1 MTLFRGKASQIHFVG
16 IGGIGMSGIA
26 ELLLNLG
33 YRVSGS
39 DLRASD
45 VTRRLQSLGARLHL
59 GHEAGHI
66 EGADVVVISSAVPA
80 ENLEVVAAREVAI
93 PVIPRAEM
101 LAELMR
107 LKYGIAIAGSHG
119 KTTTTSLVA
128 HLLQSGGLDPT
139 VVVGGKINT
148 LGTNARLGQGDYLV
162 AEADESDGSFLYYS
176 PALAIVTNIDA
187 EHLDH
192 YGSLEA
198 LHAAFLTFINRLP
211 FYGLAVLCLDHPTI
225 QDLLPQV
232 EKRFTTYGFS
242 SQADWQAQNLD
253 PQGLTTHFEVLHR
266 GEPYGN
272 FTLPMVGAHNVLNAL
287 AAVAIADEMGVPA
300 AVSEA
305 SLATFEGVQRRFTV
319 RGEAAG
325 VTVVDDYGHHPTE
338 IAAVLDGAR
347 KAMDRRVVAVFQPHR
362 YTRTR
367 DCFEDFTRAFND
379 ADTVLLT
386 PIYEAGEAP
395 IEGFDAETLTQAI
408 SRHGHHDARYAPS
421 FEAVC
426 ERLLPEL
433 AEGDL
438 VICFGAGDIW
448 KASEALL
455 EALRQKVP
463 ATDPAKHPDDE
474 EKA

>member
-1 MTLFRGKASQIHFVG
+1 MTMFRGKASQIHFVG

-39 DLRASD
+39 DLRASE
-45 VTRRLQSLGARLHL
+45 VTGRLHALGARTHL

-66 EGADVVVISSAVPA
+66 EGADVVVVSSAVPA
-80 ENLEVVAAREVAI
+80 TNPEVVAAREAAI

-107 LKYGIAIAGSHG
+107 LKYGVAIAGSHG

-128 HLLQSGGLDPT
+128 HLLQAGGLDPT

-162 AEADESDGSFLYYS
+162 AEADESDGSFLFYA
-176 PALAIVTNIDA
+176 PALAVVTNIDP
-187 EHLDH
+187 EHMEH
-192 YGSLEA
+192 YGTLEA
-198 LHAAFLTFINRLP
+198 LHEAFLTFINRLP
-211 FYGLAVLCLDHPTI
+211 FYGLAVLCLDHPVI
-225 QDLLPQV
+225 QALLPQV

-242 SQADWQAQNLD
+242 SQADWHARAVR
-253 PQGLTTHFEVLHR
+253 PEGLTTHFEVVHR
-266 GEPYGN
+266 GEHYGE
-272 FTLPMVGAHNVLNAL
+272 FSLPMVGQHNVLNAL
-287 AAVAIADEMGVPA
+287 ASLAIADEMGVPA
-300 AVSEA
+300 TVSREA
-305 SLATFEGVQRRFTV
+305 LASFGGVQRRFTV
-319 RGEAAG
+319 RGEVGG
-325 VTVVDDYGHHPTE
+325 VTVVDDYGHHPAE

-347 KAMDRRVVAVFQPHR
+347 KAMDRRLIAVFQPHR

-367 DCFEDFTRAFND
+367 DCWEEFTRAFND

-395 IEGFDAETLTQAI
+395 LEGIDAELLTRAI
-408 SRHGHHDARYAPS
+408 SRHGHHDARFAPS
-421 FEAVC
+421 FDAVC
-426 ERLLPEL
+426 ERLAPEL

-438 VICFGAGDIW
+438 VICFGAGDVW
-448 KASEALL
+448 KLSEALL
-455 EALRQKVP
+455 ETLRAVG
-463 ATDPAKHPDDE
+463 AGAGTE
-474 EKA
+474 EEA